1 MVKKIK
7 IDYLDYGLILSLAL
21 SLITFIVSV
30 IDPNLNLR
38 LILNSVYFLLIN
50 ISILGGLCILLNN
63 FSIFRKSFFK
73 TIFIFLTCIYAF
85 FYVSSSISFISTSQV
100 MSYQSILFYLKIN
113 TKFILV
119 LTIFGSL
126 LLISLMAFIV
136 NTFIEF
142 KQTETSKKTS
152 VQKIWVLSVIMLFVY
167 LALIFP
173 YIDVENSIVR
183 NYQKGNKIIFK
194 PDINKGELL
203 INMNQTSENPNVI
216 FILLESVTAEHV
228 SSYGYPRNVTPTID
242 SLAKKGIFFKNA
254 YALATHSDY
263 AQPGY
268 LSSNYILE
276 NNYRNLFLE
285 QKNQNA
291 VWQIFKEKGYDTYY
305 FSSQNDEWAGMKNY
319 FNYSSL
325 DVYWYSL
332 TDLKTDYGK
341 GLGKKDYDGN
351 TVSLA
356 LEQLNKSLEN
366 STNPFF
372 LYLNLQA
379 THNPLEYPEEFKFYT
394 LEENSQI
401 SSGSIEITP
410 YVNKY
415 DDALRYVDFQISRVL
430 NYLENRNISN
440 NTVIIL
446 SSDHGH
452 DVYKLHGSKG
462 HGLSIYDDEIR
473 IPLIMFFPNQDNIT
487 INSRVSHVDVLPSVL
502 SFLGFDKK
510 QGFRGSEFRENRPIF
525 FFTQSHMY
533 LIGMIQNNLKVIIDM
548 NKNLVEIYDLKKDP
562 YELNNLIY
570 TNYYDKEILTLL
582 MWHNCQLNYFSSD
595 EKDIRLEEYCN
606 VFYN

>member
-356 LEQLNKSLEN
+356 LEQLNESLEN